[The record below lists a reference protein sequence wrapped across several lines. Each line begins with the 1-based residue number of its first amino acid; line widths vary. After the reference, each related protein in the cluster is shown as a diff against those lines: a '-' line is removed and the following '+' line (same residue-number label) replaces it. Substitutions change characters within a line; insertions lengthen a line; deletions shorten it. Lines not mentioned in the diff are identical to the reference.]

1 MLRLQPD
8 EPGACR
14 AGSVDFLARSTRK
27 DADAMPKEGDCRC
40 RLPSCPG
47 RPDPCWPA
55 ATSDQRLQQP
65 TSYGTVWLVRI
76 RLILNFEGKVG
87 EMNPTRSLKSCV
99 RMLRELADDDAIARA
114 AYDPDRGELVVHY
127 RSSSDPATVEKRA
140 QQVAELLAE
149 HRAATASACP
159 DCANGLVTVQNGME
173 TDAPM
178 TTLTVPVPSAGA
190 SARRQP
196 RRVDREERMLWWQQH
211 GLLLSTAATGILL
224 VSAWSADRAGLPS
237 WLSLVLYLLAYAA
250 GGSYAT
256 YRALRALAQATIDI
270 DLLMILAAA
279 GAAILD
285 AWPEGGILLF
295 LFSLGNALE
304 HYALG
309 RTHRAVR
316 ALMELRPE
324 TALVVRDGAEY
335 LVPVEDL
342 VPGDE
347 VIVRPA
353 ERIPV
358 DGTVLSGDSSVDQ
371 SAITGESLPVH
382 KRPGDPVFSGTLNMT
397 GLLRVRVERA
407 VHESTLAR
415 IIAIVEQAREQK
427 SRAQRFAEA
436 FQGKYALGVIV
447 VSALAFAVPVALGA
461 PTETTFYRA
470 MTLLVAASPCALVI
484 STPASI
490 LSALANAARNG
501 VLFKGS
507 LQLETIGTIDAVVFD
522 KTGTLTVGKP
532 RLTELIPAEGIDAQE
547 VLRFVAPVE
556 YRSEHPLGLA
566 IVAHADALGA
576 FDHALVDR
584 VESLTALVGR
594 GVRAEVAG
602 RTVLV
607 GNELLLREHGIAV
620 PPDLH
625 AVASELRER
634 GRTAVYAALDGR
646 VVAVFGIADVVRPV
660 ARQVITQLRALG
672 IGRLVMLTGDNERAA
687 RAIAREIGLEE
698 WRAGLLPEDKVAV
711 VRELQAAGLRVAMVG
726 DGVNDAPALAAADV
740 GIAMGAAG
748 TDVALETAD
757 VVLMSD
763 DLTKLP
769 YAIQLSRAA
778 RRVIVQ
784 NLAIALG
791 VIV

>member
-1 MLRLQPD
+1 
-8 EPGACR
+8 
-14 AGSVDFLARSTRK
+14 
-27 DADAMPKEGDCRC
+27 
-40 RLPSCPG
+40 
-47 RPDPCWPA
+47 
-55 ATSDQRLQQP
+55 
-65 TSYGTVWLVRI
+65 
-76 RLILNFEGKVG
+76 
-87 EMNPTRSLKSCV
+87 
-99 RMLRELADDDAIARA
+99 
-114 AYDPDRGELVVHY
+114 
-127 RSSSDPATVEKRA
+127 
-140 QQVAELLAE
+140 
-149 HRAATASACP
+149 
-159 DCANGLVTVQNGME
+159 
-173 TDAPM
+173 
-178 TTLTVPVPSAGA
+178 
-190 SARRQP
+190 
-196 RRVDREERMLWWQQH
+196 
-211 GLLLSTAATGILL
+211 
-224 VSAWSADRAGLPS
+224 
-237 WLSLVLYLLAYAA
+237 
-250 GGSYAT
+250 
-256 YRALRALAQATIDI
+256 
-270 DLLMILAAA
+270 
-279 GAAILD
+279 
-285 AWPEGGILLF
+285 
-295 LFSLGNALE
+295 
-304 HYALG
+304 
-309 RTHRAVR
+309 
-316 ALMELRPE
+316 
-324 TALVVRDGAEY
+324 
-335 LVPVEDL
+335 
-342 VPGDE
+342 
-347 VIVRPA
+347 
-353 ERIPV
+353 
-358 DGTVLSGDSSVDQ
+358 
-371 SAITGESLPVH
+371 
-382 KRPGDPVFSGTLNMT
+382 
-397 GLLRVRVERA
+397 
-407 VHESTLAR
+407 
-415 IIAIVEQAREQK
+415 
-427 SRAQRFAEA
+427 
-436 FQGKYALGVIV
+436 
-447 VSALAFAVPVALGA
+447 
-461 PTETTFYRA
+461 

-660 ARQVITQLRALG
+660 ARQAITQLRALG
-672 IGRLVMLTGDNERAA
+672 IGRLVMLTGDNEQAA
-687 RAIAREIGLEE
+687 RAIARETGLEE

-791 VIV
+791 VIVVLVTSILVHGVPLPLAVVGHEGSTIVVVLNGLRLLAFRPRSTELSPAAVPARP

>member
-1 MLRLQPD
+1 M
-8 EPGACR
+8 
-14 AGSVDFLARSTRK
+14 
-27 DADAMPKEGDCRC
+27 
-40 RLPSCPG
+40 
-47 RPDPCWPA
+47 
-55 ATSDQRLQQP
+55 
-65 TSYGTVWLVRI
+65 
-76 RLILNFEGKVG
+76 
-87 EMNPTRSLKSCV
+87 
-99 RMLRELADDDAIARA
+99 ADDDAIARA
-114 AYDPDRGELVVHY
+114 AYDPARGELVVHCW
-127 RSSSDPATVEKRA
+127 SSSDPARVETKV
-140 QQVAELLAE
+140 QHVAELLAE
-149 HRAATASACP
+149 HRAAAASTCP
-159 DCANGLVTVQNGME
+159 DCGNGVVIVRNAPE
-173 TDAPM
+173 TDAPL
-178 TTLTVPVPSAGA
+178 TTLTVPVPSPEG

-196 RRVDREERMLWWQQH
+196 TRVDREERLLWWQQH

-237 WLSLVLYLLAYAA
+237 WLSLVLYLLAYTA
-250 GGSYAT
+250 GGAYAT

-324 TALVVRDGAEY
+324 TALVVRGGAEY

-397 GLLRVRVERA
+397 GLLRIRVERA

-461 PTETTFYRA
+461 PSETSFYRA

-507 LQLETIGTIDAVVFD
+507 LQLETIGTVDAVVFD

-532 RLTELIPAEGIDAQE
+532 RLTELVPAEGEGIDVQE
-547 VLRFVAPVE
+547 VLRYVAPVE

-576 FDHALVDR
+576 FDHTLVDR

-620 PPDLH
+620 PPDLQ
-625 AVASELRER
+625 AVATELRER

-660 ARQVITQLRALG
+660 ARQVIAQLRALG
-672 IGRLVMLTGDNERAA
+672 IRRLVMLTGDNERAA
-687 RAIAREIGLEE
+687 RAIARDVGLEE

-791 VIV
+791 VILLLVTSILVHGVPLPLAVVGHEGSTIVVVLNGLRLLAFRPRSIESLPAAVPTRP